1 MSNVLVIMTYYFFV
15 FLLET
20 ASPAKRLH
28 GGVKFIDAIP
38 KNATGKI
45 LRRIL
50 RDLITKKPISKL

>member
-1 MSNVLVIMTYYFFV
+1 MTYYFFV